1 MADHLERRLAAC
13 VAEAFLP
20 SCVFAGLHMRTPQD
34 IKPANVLLADEG
46 HAVLMDFG
54 SAAPARVHV
63 TSRKHAMT
71 LMVRSCCRQ
80 PTSPAA
86 RPNPSARPNPLTPS

>member
-1 MADHLERRLAAC
+1 MADHLERRLAAG
-13 VAEAFLP
+13 VAEAFLRYFTV
-20 SCVFAGLHMRTPQD
+20 CLFTRTPQD

-80 PTSPAA
+80 PTRPAA
-86 RPNPSARPNPLTPS
+86 RPNPSPRPNPLTPS